1 MKPLLGALSP
11 LSRLLFFVL
20 LTISSF
26 MFVFLVALLI
36 AMPLFG
42 IGLSDLLTIS
52 ADHTNPRALPLLRYL
67 QSVQSVGLFILPSLA
82 AGYLFTGDGISF
94 AGLHKRG
101 RVGSYL
107 ITLFLIVAMTPFI
120 NWTIGLNESM
130 KLPSFLASI
139 EEWMTDMEQQ
149 AIGLTNMFMSVETV
163 GGLMINLLVIA
174 VLPAIGEELLFRGV
188 GQRLLNDWLK
198 NIHVAIFLSAL
209 AFGILH
215 LQFYGLLPRTL
226 LGIILGY
233 MYYWSGSLWV
243 PVFAHF
249 MNNAGAVIITWLQ
262 GKEVLKPDAGTI
274 GSEGDF
280 WVVGGSLFV
289 TVFILIQFY
298 RYNKYR
304 HDADWHK

>member
-1 MKPLLGALSP
+1 
-11 LSRLLFFVL
+11 
-20 LTISSF
+20 

-42 IGLSDLLTIS
+42 IGFSDLMTIT

-67 QSVQSVGLFILPSLA
+67 QSVQSIGLFIVPSLA

-94 AGLHKRG
+94 AGLHKMG
-101 RVGSYL
+101 RLGSYL

-120 NWTIGLNESM
+120 NWTIALNESM
-130 KLPSFLASI
+130 NLPSFLAGI

-149 AIGLTNMFMSVETV
+149 ATELTNMFMSVETV
-163 GGLMINLLVIA
+163 GGLMVNILVIA

-209 AFGILH
+209 AFGVLH

-243 PVFAHF
+243 PIFAHF
-249 MNNAGAVIITWLQ
+249 INNAGAVIITWLQ
-262 GKEVLKPDAGTI
+262 GKEVLTPDSGTI